1 MVHVSN
7 VMLIL
12 LAELVHATYQIATLA
27 GQVVELV
34 VEGDLVLPVLH
45 LVVAEVLELGLEVAD
60 AAISSLMVVF

>member
-27 GQVVELV
+27 SQVVELV
-34 VEGDLVLPVLH
+34 IEGDLVLPVLH